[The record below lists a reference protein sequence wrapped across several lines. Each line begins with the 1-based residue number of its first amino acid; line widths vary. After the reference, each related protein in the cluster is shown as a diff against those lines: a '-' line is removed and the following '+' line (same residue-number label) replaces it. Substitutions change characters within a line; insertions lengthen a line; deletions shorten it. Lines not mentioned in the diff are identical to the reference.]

1 LDDSVAKRQQTPQD
15 KIRMVEGGGV
25 SRFCRKARLTR
36 NAEGYSKAVE
46 RELQGGQARVHEAD
60 ECKCGSV

>member
-1 LDDSVAKRQQTPQD
+1 LDDSVATRQQTPQG

-25 SRFCRKARLTR
+25 SRVCRKARLTR
-36 NAEGYSKAVE
+36 NAEGDNKAVE

-60 ECKCGSV
+60 ECEYGSV

>member
-1 LDDSVAKRQQTPQD
+1 
-15 KIRMVEGGGV
+15 VEGGGV